1 MHFRMPSRAAA
12 FGARGT
18 LRSFTTSPR
27 LTSFHHPA
35 DSHYDILK
43 LPADAS
49 EAEIKKSVPGSPA
62 SHQPEGERRRN

>member
-1 MHFRMPSRAAA
+1 MPSRAAA